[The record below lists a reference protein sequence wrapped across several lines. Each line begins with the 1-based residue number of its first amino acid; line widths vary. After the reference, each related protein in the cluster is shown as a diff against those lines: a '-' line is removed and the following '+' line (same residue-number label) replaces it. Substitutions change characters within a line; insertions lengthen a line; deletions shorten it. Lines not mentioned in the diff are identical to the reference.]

1 MVNSLEFKKDIKKE
15 FGINT
20 KCIYNPLNTSE
31 NFKIIKKK
39 QKNFLIKRK
48 ILKY

>member
-31 NFKIIKKK
+31 ILKLSKKNK
-39 QKNFLIKRK
+39 KFLIKRK